1 MLLNQRNRIPRHC
14 IGELLL
20 DSGAVTA
27 TGLKD
32 CAMIAKKANAPI
44 GRALVMT
51 GQVSD
56 LDLDNAL
63 KTQRAIRT
71 STIPERLA
79 KQLLRAAHAHQVT
92 IEEAYKLND
101 IKMNDS
107 TLSRLAK
114 LILAADIVNEY
125 GMKQAIGYADK
136 TCYPIGQSL
145 MHLEY
150 LSEATLLN
158 CFNLQILVRDG
169 QLSFYDA
176 VRALRAIEK
185 EGRSFESLLV
195 ALGLRQ
201 EETSSSAPRLGEL
214 LVAAKLITHEDSLV
228 LAELGIECDLPYG
241 QLLAAYS
248 LVPSYV
254 VDAAIELQKMLST
267 GKFTFEQA
275 ARVLSMVSVT
285 GNSLDQLL
293 EEIDSIRMAVRLLQS
308 AELDGQARL
317 IVEEEADLES
327 SMVNDFEI
335 TIAEAILVNH
345 VDNLGHVQTAI
356 DAVNNMVQLD
366 ASFTQT
372 VTRVVA
378 EIRND
383 EMLHRI
389 DMAA

>member
-1 MLLNQRNRIPRHC
+1 MLLNQRNRIPRNC
-14 IGELLL
+14 LGELLL
-20 DSGAVTA
+20 DSGAVSA

-32 CAMIAKKANAPI
+32 CALIAKKANAPI

-51 GQVSD
+51 GQVSE

-71 STIPERLA
+71 MTVCERLA

-101 IKMNDS
+101 IKLNDGP
-107 TLSRLAK
+107 LSRLGK
-114 LILAADIVNEY
+114 LILAAEIINEY
-125 GMKQAIGYADK
+125 GMKQAMGYAER

-150 LSEATLLN
+150 LSESTLIN

-169 QLSFYDA
+169 HLSFYDA

-185 EGRSFESLLV
+185 EGRSFNSLLV

-201 EETSSSAPRLGEL
+201 EESADALPRIGEL
-214 LVAAKLITHEDSLV
+214 LVAANLITHEDSLV
-228 LAELGIECDLPYG
+228 LAELGIECDLQYG
-241 QLLAAYS
+241 QLLAAYN

-254 VDAAIELQKMLST
+254 VEAAITLQKMLST
-267 GKFTFEQA
+267 PKFSFEQS
-275 ARVLSMVSVT
+275 ARVLAMVAAT
-285 GNSLDQLL
+285 ERSLEQIL
-293 EEIDSIRMAVRLLQS
+293 EEIDSIRLAIRLLQS
-308 AELDGQARL
+308 AEATGQSKL
-317 IVEEEADLES
+317 IVEEEADFES
-327 SMVNDFEI
+327 ALVNDFEI
-335 TIAEAILVNH
+335 TIAEAIIVKH
-345 VDNLGHVQTAI
+345 VENLSHVQTAI
-356 DAVNNMVQLD
+356 EAVNNMMDND
-366 ASFTQT
+366 ASFNQA

-383 EMLHRI
+383 QVLQRI
-389 DMAA
+389 DQAA

>member
-1 MLLNQRNRIPRHC
+1 MLLNQRNRVPRHC
-14 IGELLL
+14 LGELLL

-32 CAMIAKKANAPI
+32 CALIAKKANAPI

-51 GQVSD
+51 GQVSE
-56 LDLDNAL
+56 LDLENAL

-71 STIPERLA
+71 SAIGERLA

-101 IKMNDS
+101 IKMNDG

-114 LILAADIVNEY
+114 LILAADIINEY
-125 GMKQAIGYADK
+125 GMKQAMGYAEK

-150 LSEATLLN
+150 LSEATLQN
-158 CFNLQILVRDG
+158 CFNLQILIRDG
-169 QLSFYDA
+169 HLSFYDA

-201 EETSSSAPRLGEL
+201 EETSQATPRLGEL
-214 LVAAKLITHEDSLV
+214 LVAANLISHEDCLV
-228 LAELGIECDLPYG
+228 LAELGIECDLQFG
-241 QLLAAYS
+241 QLLAAYN
-248 LVPSYV
+248 LVPPYV
-254 VDAAIELQKMLST
+254 VDAAIKLQKMLSQP
-267 GKFTFEQA
+267 KFTFEQA
-275 ARVLSMVSVT
+275 ARVLSMVSANEKCLEQV
-285 GNSLDQLL
+285 L
-293 EEIDSIRMAVRLLQS
+293 EEIDSIRMAIRLLQS
-308 AELDGQARL
+308 AELGEQAKL
-317 IVEEEADLES
+317 IVEEATDLES
-327 SMVNDFEI
+327 ALVNDFEI
-335 TIAEAILVNH
+335 TIAEAILVDR
-345 VDNLGHVQTAI
+345 VENLGHVQSAI
-356 DAVNNMVQLD
+356 HAMNNMVELD
-366 ASFTQT
+366 ASFTQA

-383 EMLHRI
+383 QMLQRI
-389 DMAA
+389 DQAA